1 MLGQTLEF
9 GRSRVEPCFGG
20 CQLNLSI
27 ANWISGQS
35 SLRCHRHGLPFRHR
49 LVAENAERA
58 SGDEM
63 TLDVKQIVN
72 GTVNREKP
80 LR

>member
-1 MLGQTLEF
+1 MQLCGETYGGSYVAGYQI
-9 GRSRVEPCFGG
+9 GG

-27 ANWISGQS
+27 VNWISGQS

-72 GTVNREKP
+72 GTVS
-80 LR
+80 